1 MDTIQQL
8 KQARSTK
15 PFPDILLVALSSGK
29 ADFGAT
35 QELLQR
41 MHELHLDLA
50 KQSPD

>member
-8 KQARSTK
+8 KQARSTRA
-15 PFPDILLVALSSGK
+15 FLDIPLVALPSGK

-35 QELLQR
+35 QEFLQT